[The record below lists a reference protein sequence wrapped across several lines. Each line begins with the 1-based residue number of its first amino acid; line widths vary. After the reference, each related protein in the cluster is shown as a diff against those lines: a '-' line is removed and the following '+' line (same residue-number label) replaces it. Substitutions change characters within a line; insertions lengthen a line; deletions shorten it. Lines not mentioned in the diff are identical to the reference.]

1 MTAAAHS
8 ADADPRPT
16 RVLFV
21 CLGNI
26 CRSPAAEGVF
36 LHLLAQRGLEDSFTV
51 DSAGTGGWH
60 VGKPADTR
68 MRRAAERRGIQLLS
82 RARQVEVADLLE
94 FDHILTMDD
103 DNLRTLRELSKDK
116 PIRAR
121 IEPLM
126 AYGRRSGSSEVPD
139 PYYGGREGFEHVL
152 DLLEDACGGL
162 LSRLHP

>member
-1 MTAAAHS
+1 MTAAANS
-8 ADADPRPT
+8 GVTDPRPT

-36 LHLLAQRGLEDSFTV
+36 LNLLAQQGLEDSFMV

-60 VGKPADTR
+60 VGNPADAR
-68 MRRAAERRGIQLLS
+68 MRRAAERRGIHLHT
-82 RARQVEVADLLE
+82 RARQVEMADLQE

-103 DNLRTLRELSKDK
+103 DNLHALRELSKDK

-126 AYGRRSGSSEVPD
+126 AYARRSGSSEVPD

-162 LSRLHP
+162 LSRLYP